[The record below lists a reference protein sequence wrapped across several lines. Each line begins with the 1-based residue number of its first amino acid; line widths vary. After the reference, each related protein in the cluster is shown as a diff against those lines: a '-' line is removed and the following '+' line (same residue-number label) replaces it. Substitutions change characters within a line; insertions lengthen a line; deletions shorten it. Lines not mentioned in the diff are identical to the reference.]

1 MRAVRFPSLRDTH
14 PSHLAAGWPA
24 VRQALSQHTPRDD
37 KLRGALWSPVEYQ
50 PGTTRANSNVKR
62 VFAFVA
68 DLDGIALDD
77 LRPRLAGWEWHA
89 YTTYS
94 HCADKP
100 SWHVVLPLAAP
111 VAARDWRRAWLTI
124 RAWLGM
130 GDEQTCDA
138 SRAYFLPQRHPD
150 RAADTDSGYG
160 LWLDW
165 RNLPKVDAPSV
176 HRAAPPGGHG
186 PNIDWDD
193 VEIPAELAGLE
204 GQDLIDAALVYV
216 EDMLD
221 RLRAA

>member
-1 MRAVRFPSLRDTH
+1 MRAVRFPTLRDTR

-24 VRQALSQHTPRDD
+24 VRQALSHHAVRED

-50 PGTTRANSNVKR
+50 PNTTRRNGNVKR
-62 VFAFVA
+62 VFAFVV
-68 DLDGIALDD
+68 DLDGVALDA
-77 LRPRLAGWEWHA
+77 LRPRLRGLEWHA

-94 HCADKP
+94 HSPDKP
-100 SWHVVLPLAAP
+100 SWHVVLPLAQP
-111 VAARDWRRAWLTI
+111 VAAREWRRAWLTI

-150 RAADTDSGYG
+150 REAEVECGIG

-165 RNLPKVDAPSV
+165 RDLPKVEAPSMY
-176 HRAAPPGGHG
+176 RASAPGSHAADL
-186 PNIDWDD
+186 DWDD
-193 VEIPAELAGLE
+193 VEIPAELEGLE
-204 GQDLIDAALVYV
+204 GQDLIHAALAYV